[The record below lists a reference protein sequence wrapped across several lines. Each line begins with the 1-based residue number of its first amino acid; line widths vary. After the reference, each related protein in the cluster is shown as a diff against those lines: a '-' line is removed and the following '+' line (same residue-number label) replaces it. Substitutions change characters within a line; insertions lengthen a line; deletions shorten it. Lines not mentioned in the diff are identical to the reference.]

1 MRTSSSSVHG
11 AATSGGRR
19 TAELLPDPAWLP
31 RLEGTAPKFVE
42 GLARVSD
49 VITNDGALPAGLK
62 ALFAAAIC
70 AVKRDAALV
79 DHFLVAAAAAGVPRE
94 HAEGASVGLLISR
107 GVTPHGLF
115 VAATDSAYGPPA
127 VPPGTDGDVTAAY
140 EADVQGAY
148 AYFRQYF
155 GFVPD
160 YVELLGERAGKGLE
174 GYFLMRESSLGETP
188 LPARDMELL
197 LCAVNAAEYQ
207 ARFVAIH
214 ARGAR
219 RAGATEEQLVEAALT
234 AMPFAGVA
242 SWLPAAQG
250 VIDSRDASDGSV

>member
-1 MRTSSSSVHG
+1 MSSQLTSS
-11 AATSGGRR
+11 GGKR
-19 TAELLPDPAWLP
+19 TAELVPAPPWLP
-31 RLEGTAPKFVE
+31 RLELSAPKFVE

-49 VITNDGALPAGLK
+49 VITEDGALSSALK

-70 AVKRDAALV
+70 AVKRDADLV
-79 DHFLVAAAAAGVPRE
+79 DHFLAAAAKSGVPRE

-115 VAATDSAYGPPA
+115 VGATDRAYGRL
-127 VPPGTDGDVTAAY
+127 GGDGGDGAAGGDATAAFD
-140 EADVQGAY
+140 ADVPGAY
-148 AYFRQYF
+148 AYFRRYF
-155 GFVPD
+155 GSVPD
-160 YVELLGERAGKGLE
+160 YVELLGERASRGLE
-174 GYFLMRESSLGETP
+174 GYFLMREAALGETS

-197 LCAVNAAEYQ
+197 LCSVNAAEYQ

-250 VIDSRDASDGSV
+250 IIDSRDAAPGGPG

>member
-1 MRTSSSSVHG
+1 MSGTVTRSG
-11 AATSGGRR
+11 AQR
-19 TAELLPDPAWLP
+19 TAELVGDAPWLP
-31 RLEGTAPKFVE
+31 RLEATAPKFVE
-42 GLARVSD
+42 GLARVAD
-49 VITNDGALPAGLK
+49 VITHDATLPAGLK
-62 ALFAAAIC
+62 YLFAAAIC

-79 DHFLVAAAAAGVPRE
+79 DRYLAAAAGAGIPRA
-94 HAEGASVGLLISR
+94 HAEGASVGILISR
-107 GVTPHGLF
+107 GVIPHGLF
-115 VAATDSAYGPPA
+115 VAATDHAYGPVA
-127 VPPGTDGDVTAAY
+127 DGGAHEAEAGFD
-140 EADVQGAY
+140 ADVPGAY

-160 YVELLGERAGKGLE
+160 YVELLGDRVGPGLE

-188 LPARDMELL
+188 LPPRDMELL

-207 ARFVAIH
+207 PRFVAIH

-219 RAGATEEQLVEAALT
+219 RAGATEEQLVEAALV

-250 VIDSRDASDGSV
+250 VIESRDVTDS

>member
-1 MRTSSSSVHG
+1 MVDGVTGS
-11 AATSGGRR
+11 GRR
-19 TAELLPDPAWLP
+19 RVEQLLGEPEWLP
-31 RLEGTAPKFVE
+31 GLDESAPKFVE

-49 VITNDGALPAGLK
+49 VITADGALSSALK
-62 ALFAAAIC
+62 LLFAGAIC

-79 DHFLVAAAAAGVPRE
+79 DHFLAAAAKGGVPRE

-107 GVTPHGLF
+107 GVTPHKLF
-115 VAATDSAYGPPA
+115 VGAMDRAYGPVAGTGGGIADEPA
-127 VPPGTDGDVTAAY
+127 TY
-140 EADVQGAY
+140 HADVAGSY
-148 AYFRQYF
+148 DYFQRYF

-160 YVELLGERAGKGLE
+160 YVELLGERAGPALE
-174 GYFLMRESSLGETP
+174 GYFLMREAALGETP
-188 LPARDMELL
+188 LPSRDMELL

-234 AMPFAGVA
+234 ALPFAGVA

-250 VIDSRDASDGSV
+250 VIESRDVESGTAG